1 MSGGR
6 VITKMKILVVDDEQ
20 LVRWFL
26 DRALRKSGHEVITA
40 SNISEAFEKLNTE
53 KIDMLFVDLRMSEGN
68 GTELIEKM
76 GKLTLKPKVVVCSA
90 FITSELEEGF
100 RNKGI
105 CILKKPF
112 KLDEL
117 NSAVQQCLSR

>member
-1 MSGGR
+1 M
-6 VITKMKILVVDDEQ
+6 VVDDEQ

-26 DRALRKSGHEVITA
+26 NRALRKSGHDVITA
-40 SNISEAFEKLNTE
+40 SNISEAFEKLGKE
-53 KIDMLFVDLRMSEGN
+53 KFDMLFLDLRMPEGY

-76 GKLTLKPKVVVCSA
+76 GQLNQKPKVVVCSA
-90 FITSELEEGF
+90 FITPELEEEF
-100 RNKGI
+100 RDKGI

-117 NSAVQQCLSR
+117 DSTMQQCLNQ

>member
-1 MSGGR
+1 
-6 VITKMKILVVDDEQ
+6 MKILVVDDEQ

-40 SNISEAFEKLNTE
+40 SNISEALKMLGTE
-53 KIDMLFVDLRMSEGN
+53 KIDMLFVDLRMPEGN

-76 GKLTLKPKVVVCSA
+76 GELTQKPKVIVCSA
-90 FITSELEEGF
+90 FITSELEEEF
-100 RNKGI
+100 RTKGI
-105 CILKKPF
+105 CTLKKPF

-117 NSAVQQCLSR
+117 NKAVQQCLNR